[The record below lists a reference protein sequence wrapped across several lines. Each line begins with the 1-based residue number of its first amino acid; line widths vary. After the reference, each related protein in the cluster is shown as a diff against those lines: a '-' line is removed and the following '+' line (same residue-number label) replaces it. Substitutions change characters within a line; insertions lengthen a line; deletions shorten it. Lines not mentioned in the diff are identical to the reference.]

1 MKRSLVLALLSLG
14 IASSAAAQT
23 PPDRYVFGEAASGG
37 AKAITAAAPVFDP
50 ARGYGLEGAAGAK
63 IGKGVQSDAP
73 FFFSAKV
80 PEGNH
85 KVTVVLGGDEA
96 SVTTVKSE
104 LRRLSLDQVAVPAGG
119 SVTKTFIVNTRTP
132 AYPGGPVK
140 LKGAREAEQEAV
152 NWDDRLT
159 LEFNGQKP
167 AVRSITIE
175 SVDVPTLY
183 ILGDSTSTDQMA
195 EPYASWGQMFT
206 GLFEPT
212 VAVANH
218 GESGE
223 SISASIS
230 RGRFDKILSQI
241 KPGDVFLV
249 QFGHNDMK
257 EVARN
262 PQAPQQ
268 YHDNLIKWVKAV
280 QAKGATAA
288 IITPVNR
295 HTFTD
300 GKVTD
305 SLAPYPDLARDAARL
320 SGAALIELHGMSKT
334 LYESFGDEPS
344 WALFKHDADGS
355 NRDGT
360 HHNNYGAYVL
370 AQLVAQGMRDA
381 KMPIASQLKKDLP
394 KIDPA
399 KPMRLADFKVPAS
412 PTYTDQR
419 PLGD

>member
-1 MKRSLVLALLSLG
+1 MVRSFLVLALSLG
-14 IASSAAAQT
+14 MATTSAGQT
-23 PPDRYVFGEAASGG
+23 PAARYVFGDG
-37 AKAITAAAPVFDP
+37 APGALSITAAAPAFDP
-50 ARGYGLEGAAGAK
+50 ARGYGLEGAGAAR
-63 IGKGVQSDAP
+63 IGRGVQSEAP
-73 FFFSAKV
+73 FFFSARV

-119 SVTKTFIVNTRTP
+119 SVTRTFIVNTRTP

-140 LKGAREAEQEAV
+140 LKGPRESQQEAV
-152 NWDDRLT
+152 AWDNRLT

-175 SVDVPTLY
+175 RVDVPTIY

-206 GLFEPT
+206 ALFEPT

-230 RGRFDKILSQI
+230 RGRFDKILSHI

-295 HTFTD
+295 HTFAN

-305 SLAPYPDLARDAARL
+305 SLAPYPDLARDAARIA
-320 SGAALIELHGMSKT
+320 GGPVIDLHGMSKT
-334 LYESFGDEPS
+334 LYESFGDEGS

-381 KMPIASQLKKDLP
+381 NMPVASQLRKDMP

-399 KPMRLADFKVPAS
+399 KPLPLAQFRVPAS